1 MKKLFSVLLA
11 LSLCFIGACID
22 TNVEIGQFRSDDP
35 LLRQD
40 NVVQSYVTLEMNIGN
55 YKSSGKIEIS
65 NDPIKVDWTT
75 GIAYSQVIAE
85 VAVVQ
90 GDIPSE
96 YLRTI
101 FSSDRIEF
109 VSSES
114 GSSFVYDSED
124 ECFEEGIHCDEVIP
138 GQSVSGV
145 FDAGNGTQISV
156 SNIHCSASMGDY
168 EYSVFAY
175 VVDMSGIEPIPV
187 SDVYQ
192 IDITCI
198 QI

>member
-11 LSLCFIGACID
+11 LSLCFTGACID
-22 TNVEIGQFRSDDP
+22 TNVELGQFRSDDP

-40 NVVQSYVTLEMNIGN
+40 NVVQTYVTLEMNIGN

-65 NDPIKVDWTT
+65 NDPIEVDWTT

-85 VAVVQ
+85 VAVLQ
-90 GDIPSE
+90 GDTPSE

-124 ECFEEGIHCDEVIP
+124 ECFEEGVHCDEVIP
-138 GQSVSGV
+138 GQAVSGV
-145 FDAGNGTQISV
+145 FDTVNGTQISV

-175 VVDMSGIEPIPV
+175 VVDMSGIEPVPV

-192 IDITCI
+192 VDITCI